1 MFSKNKKKIYYWA
14 SNEIANNGEG
24 ILAINFKKLLKNNFK
39 NYLLIPI
46 NKYNHL
52 NQETFFY
59 KYFIPFW
66 GVLKLWSYYFQ
77 KQKVCYINFLPAW
90 NIFLILF
97 LPPKTI
103 IGPVSGSINRKNFN
117 KIIKF
122 FSIIGIRILSIKNKK
137 IIFTHDFFRKFLR
150 NNKDK
155 YFFNFLLYNFKMR
168 NSKAKKKYDFI
179 FYIRDHSNKRNVFII
194 KLIKKLRKRYKICI
208 IGKTINLN
216 KNVFNKGFVSKNKV
230 LTLIAQSRFAI
241 SGYENLYS
249 YFLLDCLSNRLL
261 IFYNKD
267 FKIYKSTIDTSL
279 LKPMS
284 FIDIKSAENTI
295 FKNINKKTSKKVY
308 VNINNFNSF
317 F

>member
-1 MFSKNKKKIYYWA
+1 MFLKNKKKIYYWA
-14 SNEIANNGEG
+14 SNEIGNNGEG
-24 ILAINFKKLLKNNFK
+24 KLAISFKKLLKSNFR

-59 KYFIPFW
+59 KYLIPFW
-66 GVLKLWSYYFQ
+66 GVLKLWAYYFK
-77 KQKVCYINFLPAW
+77 KQKICYINFLPAW
-90 NIFLILF
+90 NFILILF

-103 IGPVSGSINRKNFN
+103 IGPVSGSVNRKNLN
-117 KIIKF
+117 NIIKF
-122 FSIIGIRILSIKNKK
+122 LSILGIKILNLKNKK

-150 NNKDK
+150 ENKNN
-155 YFFNFLLYNFKMR
+155 YFFNFLLYDFKMR
-168 NSKAKKKYDFI
+168 NTKAKKRYDFI
-179 FYIRDHSNKRNVFII
+179 FYLRDHSNKRNFFII
-194 KLIKKLRKRYKICI
+194 QLIKKLSKRYKICI
-208 IGKTINLN
+208 IGKSINLN
-216 KNVFNKGFVSKNKV
+216 KNVFSKGYVSKSKV
-230 LTLIAQSRFAI
+230 LTLIGQSRFAI
-241 SGYENLYS
+241 SGYENLFS

-267 FKIYKSTIDTSL
+267 FKIDKSTVNTSL

-284 FIDIKSAENTI
+284 FVDIKSAENTI
-295 FKNINKKTSKKVY
+295 IKNINKKTSKKVI